1 VLNSKCGQLCA
12 AMCVFIW
19 IGRRKT
25 SLPTANFGGL
35 PPMHYRA
42 IVKKRDEYE
51 LIFQDLIRQ
60 GAIAGV
66 FADVDV
72 KILSYAIL
80 TLCTAGATW
89 YKPNG
94 RLTVDEIADIYENFI
109 ISGLKQGGLSTPAGC

>member
-1 VLNSKCGQLCA
+1 VCFHLERQKENFIANSELRGL
-12 AMCVFIW
+12 
-19 IGRRKT
+19 
-25 SLPTANFGGL
+25 TAE
-35 PPMHYRA
+35 HYRA

-51 LIFQDLIRQ
+51 SIFQDLIRQ
-60 GAIAGV
+60 GTEEGV

-109 ISGLKQGGLSTPAGC
+109 ISGLKQGRLNTPANC

>member
-1 VLNSKCGQLCA
+1 MTKREQRERTAEHAGVIDKMRDGCA
-12 AMCVFIW
+12 VMCQ
-19 IGRRKT
+19 T
-25 SLPTANFGGL
+25 
-35 PPMHYRA
+35 
-42 IVKKRDEYE
+42 
-51 LIFQDLIRQ
+51 LIRR
-60 GAIAGV
+60 GTEDGV

-109 ISGLKQGGLSTPAGC
+109 ISGLKQGRLNTPAGC